1 MSETQTE
8 TTYSD
13 ILFDVADGVATI
25 TINRPKR
32 LNAFTPHTLR
42 EMIDAFD
49 RVRDD
54 GQVGVAVLSG
64 AGGRAFCAGGDME
77 WEADGGLEE
86 LKIDNVMV
94 GLYDAMRDCLK
105 PVIARVDG
113 YAIGGGNHLAYHCD
127 ITIASDRSTFG
138 QNGARVGSPASGSIV
153 SYLARN
159 LGEKRARE
167 MWLMCRKYKPE
178 QMLDW
183 GLINAVVPVDDLD
196 AEVRKW
202 ADEMLAL
209 SPTVLKV
216 LKKSFDDEW
225 APLRARQDDA
235 DFLAEINPGFF
246 ESGEQQEG
254 ATAFLEKRVPDFSPW
269 R

>member
-1 MSETQTE
+1 MTE
-8 TTYSD
+8 TETEYTD
-13 ILFDVADGVATI
+13 ILFDVADSVATV
-25 TINRPKR
+25 TIDRPKR

-49 RVRDD
+49 RIRDD
-54 GQVGVAVLSG
+54 GSVGVAVLTG
-64 AGGRAFCAGGDME
+64 TGERAFCAGGDME
-77 WEADGGLEE
+77 WEQDGGLEE
-86 LKIDNVMV
+86 LKVDNVMV
-94 GLYDAMRDCLK
+94 GLYDAMRGCLK

-127 ITIASDRSTFG
+127 FTIASDRSVFG
-138 QNGARVGSPASGSIV
+138 QNGARVASPASGSIV
-153 SYLARN
+153 SYLARV

-167 MWLMCRKYKPE
+167 MWMLCRKYSAQ

-183 GLINAVVPVDDLD
+183 GLINAVVPAEGLD
-196 AEVRKW
+196 AEVRRW

-235 DFLAEINPGFF
+235 DFLSEINPGFF
-246 ESGEQQEG
+246 ASGEQQEG
-254 ATAFLEKRVPDFSPW
+254 AGAFLEKRAPDFSSW

>member
-1 MSETQTE
+1 MTQTE
-8 TTYSD
+8 TAYTD
-13 ILFDVADGVATI
+13 ILFDVADGMATV
-25 TINRPKR
+25 TINRPQR

-42 EMIDAFD
+42 EMIDAFNQI
-49 RVRDD
+49 RDD
-54 GQVGVAVLSG
+54 RAVGVAVLTG
-64 AGGRAFCAGGDME
+64 AGERAFCAGGDME
-77 WEADGGLEE
+77 WEKDGGLEE
-86 LKIDNVMV
+86 LKVDNVMV

-127 ITIASDRSTFG
+127 FTIASDRSVFG

-153 SYLARN
+153 SYLARV

-167 MWLMCRKYKPE
+167 MWMLCRKYSAQ

-183 GLINAVVPVDDLD
+183 GLINAAVPVEDLD
-196 AEVRKW
+196 AEVRRW

-235 DFLAEINPGFF
+235 DFLGEINPGFF

-254 ATAFLEKRVPDFSPW
+254 AGAFLEKRSPDFSDW

>member
-1 MSETQTE
+1 MTQTE
-8 TTYSD
+8 TAYTD
-13 ILFDVADGVATI
+13 ILFDVADGMATV
-25 TINRPKR
+25 TINRPQR

-42 EMIDAFD
+42 EMIDAFN
-49 RVRDD
+49 RIRDD
-54 GQVGVAVLSG
+54 RAVGVAVLTG
-64 AGGRAFCAGGDME
+64 AGERAFCAGGDME
-77 WEADGGLEE
+77 WEKDGGLEE
-86 LKIDNVMV
+86 LKVDNVMV

-127 ITIASDRSTFG
+127 FTIASDRSVFG
-138 QNGARVGSPASGSIV
+138 QNGARVASPASGSIV
-153 SYLARN
+153 SYLARV

-167 MWLMCRKYKPE
+167 MWMLCRKYSAQ

-183 GLINAVVPVDDLD
+183 GLINAAVPVEELD
-196 AEVRKW
+196 AEVRRW

-235 DFLAEINPGFF
+235 DFLSEINPGFF

-254 ATAFLEKRVPDFSPW
+254 AGAFLEKRSPDFSDW

>member
-1 MSETQTE
+1 MTETE
-8 TTYSD
+8 TTYKD
-13 ILFDVADGVATI
+13 ILFDVTDAVATV

-42 EMIDAFD
+42 EMIDAFE
-49 RVRDD
+49 RIRGD
-54 GQVGVAVLSG
+54 GAVGVVVLTG
-64 AGGRAFCAGGDME
+64 AGERAFCAGGDME
-77 WEADGGLEE
+77 WEKDGGLQD
-86 LKIDNVMV
+86 LKADNVMV

-127 ITIASDRSTFG
+127 FTIASDRSVFG

-153 SYLARN
+153 SYLARV

-167 MWLMCRKYKPE
+167 MWMLCRKYSAQ

-183 GLINAVVPVDDLD
+183 GLINAVVPAEELD
-196 AEVRKW
+196 AEVRRW

-235 DFLAEINPGFF
+235 DFVGDINPGFF
-246 ESGEQQEG
+246 TSGEQQEG
-254 ATAFLEKRVPDFSPW
+254 ATAFLQKRVPDFAPW